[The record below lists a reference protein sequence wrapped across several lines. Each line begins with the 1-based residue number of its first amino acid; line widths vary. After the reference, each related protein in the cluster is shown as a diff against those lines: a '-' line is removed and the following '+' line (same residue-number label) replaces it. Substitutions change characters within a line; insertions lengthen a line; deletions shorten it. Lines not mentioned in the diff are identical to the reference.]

1 MEFYIAIREQILP
14 HASICSNEPHRHNTE
29 QKKPEKKM
37 YKWHDVYRTQEQEA
51 LIDSDRSQGSGYL

>member
-1 MEFYIAIREQILP
+1 MHPYAAMSLTDTTLNKRSQ
-14 HASICSNEPHRHNTE
+14 R
-29 QKKPEKKM
+29 KKM